1 MNNNKEKYQ
10 EIRKECKSYDFVK
23 SCLNGIKSFLVEL
36 YRILHIDDVLD
47 FAKGVT
53 KFALWLI
60 LCSLIFFIAIPS
72 AFLSF
77 LLSKLTN
84 EEVIYYVGSTNKYD
98 DCYSILD
105 CIFNKKGDN

>member
-1 MNNNKEKYQ
+1 MNYNKEKYQ
-10 EIRKECKSYDFVK
+10 EIRKKCKSYDFVK
-23 SCLNGIKSFLVEL
+23 SCFNGIKSFLVKL
-36 YRILHIDDVLD
+36 YGILHVDDVLN

-60 LCSLIFFIAIPS
+60 LCLLIFFIAIPS
-72 AFLSF
+72 AYLSF

-84 EEVIYYVGSTNKYD
+84 EEVIYYVGSTDKD
-98 DCYSILD
+98 DDYYSILD